1 MLPKCL
7 SALISKTSGD
17 TRNSKSLRRESRS
30 IPTSTW
36 PPPPRRWSDLELW
49 FCGGRSCRLG
59 EENVVWRDA
68 HTILCLRKRFS
79 LSWEA
84 VSNNLYRS
92 QGPPP
97 NRTQVE
103 WQPTRSRTLHLP
115 ERFGL
120 LQLIEGAQQRPVS
133 TAGILVSN
141 FSPIAS
147 KFSHAA
153 ACDTADLCLHLRRN
167 RSLCWTNEI
176 KRYTEKQVESTDPAV
191 TSEAEAFTPSQC
203 RCFLVCL

>member
-17 TRNSKSLRRESRS
+17 TRNSKSLRRETGS

-36 PPPPRRWSDLELW
+36 QTPTTKMVGFGTLVLRWPLVSI
-49 FCGGRSCRLG
+49 GRGKRG
-59 EENVVWRDA
+59 TARW

-103 WQPTRSRTLHLP
+103 WQPTRSRTLYLP
-115 ERFGL
+115 ERFAL
-120 LQLIEGAQQRPVS
+120 LQLIEGAQQRLVS
-133 TAGILVSN
+133 TAGIRVSN

-153 ACDTADLCLHLRRN
+153 ACDTADFCLHLRRN

-191 TSEAEAFTPSQC
+191 TSEAEAFSPSEC

>member
-17 TRNSKSLRRESRS
+17 TRNSKSLRRETGS

-36 PPPPRRWSDLELW
+36 QTPTTKMVGFGTLVLRWPLVSIRR
-49 FCGGRSCRLG
+49 GR
-59 EENVVWRDA
+59 RDA

-115 ERFGL
+115 ERLGL
-120 LQLIEGAQQRPVS
+120 LQLVEGAQ
-133 TAGILVSN
+133 
-141 FSPIAS
+141 
-147 KFSHAA
+147 
-153 ACDTADLCLHLRRN
+153 
-167 RSLCWTNEI
+167 
-176 KRYTEKQVESTDPAV
+176 
-191 TSEAEAFTPSQC
+191 
-203 RCFLVCL
+203 